1 MSITKT
7 GAAAAAGAG
16 AVAVAVALFLVGG
29 RCNAPGRP
37 PEGCQYAQ
45 WAPTGLSPIRVAGA
59 SLACQEAMQ

>member
-7 GAAAAAGAG
+7 SAAAAVVVGAG
-16 AVAVAVALFLVGG
+16 AVAVALFLAGG

-45 WAPTGLSPIRVAGA
+45 LAPTGLSPIRVACA
-59 SLACQEAMQ
+59 SLACQEALQ